1 MVKLNATGNNL
12 VYSTY
17 LGGSADDYG
26 WGGIAVDSAGLA
38 YITGST
44 DSTNFPTANA
54 FQPAN
59 AGGRDAFVTK
69 LSAQGNSL
77 FYSTYLGGNGE
88 DMSFDI
94 AVDSAGLA
102 YVTGR
107 TFSTNFPTSMNPFQ
121 AMNRGQGDAFVTKF
135 NAMGNALAYSTYLG
149 GTLQDT
155 GFG

>member
-1 MVKLNATGNNL
+1 YRATNVGGRDVFVVKLNATGNNL

-59 AGGRDAFVTK
+59 AGGRDAFITK

-77 FYSTYLGGNGE
+77 VMKASRPPAFAGDRKSTRLNSSHVATSY
-88 DMSFDI
+88 
-94 AVDSAGLA
+94 AVFCL
-102 YVTGR
+102 
-107 TFSTNFPTSMNPFQ
+107 
-121 AMNRGQGDAFVTKF
+121 KKKK
-135 NAMGNALAYSTYLG
+135 
-149 GTLQDT
+149 
-155 GFG
+155 